1 MIVCYDILFLL
12 VIALEAGFDIKTRRI
27 PNAISFGTIF
37 PVIGKACAKISEHS
51 GNAERIKWLCIDMAG
66 GLAVALLLT
75 GIPFLVNRSVG
86 GGDVKLSSLGGLYSG
101 TEGSLTVLATAF
113 LLCAAAALAMMAVR
127 KRRIGAMPLAP
138 FILLGTI
145 QFLLFAYL
153 P

>member
-1 MIVCYDILFLL
+1 
-12 VIALEAGFDIKTRRI
+12 
-27 PNAISFGTIF
+27 
-37 PVIGKACAKISEHS
+37 
-51 GNAERIKWLCIDMAG
+51 MAG

>member
-12 VIALEAGFDIKTRRI
+12 VIALAAGFDIKTRRI

-75 GIPFLVNRSVG
+75 GIPFRVNRSVG